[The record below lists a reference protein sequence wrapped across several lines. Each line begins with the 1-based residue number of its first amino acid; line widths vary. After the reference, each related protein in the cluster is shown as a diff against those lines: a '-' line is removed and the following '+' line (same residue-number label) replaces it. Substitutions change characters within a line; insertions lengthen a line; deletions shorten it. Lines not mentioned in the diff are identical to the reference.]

1 MCVSATAQ
9 PIITPW
15 AFTTMSGAA
24 PHVLQLKTWTAGA
37 LACARE
43 NVAQAR
49 GPQRAAFARWGGGSP
64 ACASTG
70 RLNLIRQ

>member
-15 AFTTMSGAA
+15 AFTTMSGAV

-43 NVAQAR
+43 MWQ
-49 GPQRAAFARWGGGSP
+49 GPGVPNAPLLRVGVEALLP
-64 ACASTG
+64 V
-70 RLNLIRQ
+70 RLLVD